1 MLAKSS
7 VKIEE
12 INVMQP
18 EDVDDNYILVEASSS
33 ASQMT
38 EIHSMYA

>member
-1 MLAKSS
+1 MQDKSSDRSIVPAKSS

-18 EDVDDNYILVEASSS
+18 KDVDDNYILTASSN
-33 ASQMT
+33 AS
-38 EIHSMYA
+38 